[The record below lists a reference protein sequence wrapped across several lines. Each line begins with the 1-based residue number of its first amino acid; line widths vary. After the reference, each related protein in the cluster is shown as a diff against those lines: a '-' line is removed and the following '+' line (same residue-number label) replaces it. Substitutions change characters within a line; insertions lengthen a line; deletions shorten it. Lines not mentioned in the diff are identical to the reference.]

1 MASRSGSPFRRLALA
16 PLALALVSA
25 DIAGQG
31 TAQSQFR
38 SGVTVVSVPVRVL
51 NSAGDPVTDLRPAD
65 FELFESGVRQEV
77 VQFSTRAA
85 YGGVS
90 VAPRTFAVILGFGNH
105 ERLLAERRQRLDITP
120 TEKLLWNTTFDI
132 TDKPDQVKAVVYEY
146 ESDRLGTASLR
157 IR

>member
-1 MASRSGSPFRRLALA
+1 
-16 PLALALVSA
+16 
-25 DIAGQG
+25 
-31 TAQSQFR
+31 
-38 SGVTVVSVPVRVL
+38 
-51 NSAGDPVTDLRPAD
+51 
-65 FELFESGVRQEV
+65 

-85 YGGVS
+85 YGDVS